1 MDEIAEKG
9 FAAHWKYKGNDT
21 RTNKAFE
28 SWLSQIREAL
38 DSSDKAQQS
47 AVELVDD
54 IRSSLYNEEVFVY
67 TPKGKLVVL
76 KDGATALDFAFEI
89 HTEVGARCIGAKVNN
104 KLVPL
109 SYKLKTGDIIECMT
123 SAKQKPS
130 EDWLGFV
137 VTTKAKSRIKDY
149 IKEANKQ
156 HVIVGRDMVEHRL
169 KILGI
174 NVLTLE
180 VTNQLRAYF
189 NAKDANDLF
198 YRFGKGYI
206 QLDELKRW
214 KSDRES
220 HERKQAAKSIQEPLT
235 NTKNLVKE
243 LKKLH
248 GDRKDADALLIGEDM
263 DKIDYTLAKCCNPIA
278 GDDVFGFVTINEG
291 IKIHRTSCPNAPE
304 LLSRHGDRV
313 LKAVWAS
320 KIEMSFV
327 AHLIIKGTDRM
338 GLMNDVTRVISQDLQ
353 VNIQNLSIGVKD
365 GIFEGKIALM
375 VNNTAHLEKLVS
387 SLEQVSGVVEI
398 ERGE

>member
-1 MDEIAEKG
+1 
-9 FAAHWKYKGNDT
+9 
-21 RTNKAFE
+21 
-28 SWLSQIREAL
+28 
-38 DSSDKAQQS
+38 
-47 AVELVDD
+47 
-54 IRSSLYNEEVFVY
+54 
-67 TPKGKLVVL
+67 
-76 KDGATALDFAFEI
+76 
-89 HTEVGARCIGAKVNN
+89 
-104 KLVPL
+104 
-109 SYKLKTGDIIECMT
+109 
-123 SAKQKPS
+123 
-130 EDWLGFV
+130 
-137 VTTKAKSRIKDY
+137 
-149 IKEANKQ
+149 
-156 HVIVGRDMVEHRL
+156 
-169 KILGI
+169 
-174 NVLTLE
+174 
-180 VTNQLRAYF
+180 
-189 NAKDANDLF
+189 
-198 YRFGKGYI
+198 
-206 QLDELKRW
+206 
-214 KSDRES
+214 
-220 HERKQAAKSIQEPLT
+220 
-235 NTKNLVKE
+235 LVKE

-375 VNNTAHLEKLVS
+375 VNNTGHLEKLVS